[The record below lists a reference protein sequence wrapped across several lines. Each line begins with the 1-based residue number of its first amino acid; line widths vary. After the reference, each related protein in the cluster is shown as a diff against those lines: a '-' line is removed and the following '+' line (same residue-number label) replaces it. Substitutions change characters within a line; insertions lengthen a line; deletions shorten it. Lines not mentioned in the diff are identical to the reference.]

1 MTELVQANW
10 PLFVIALLIGIA
22 VAWYIFVAARRTR
35 VETDKRDVMDEDAAP
50 ASRNQALIDAAP
62 AAAPLTT
69 APPTVAPISPSAG
82 LGAAGVAVSAAV
94 QEQAAKVDAI
104 TAPIPSPA
112 PDPTPAAPQTDDL
125 ARIKGVGPKLRTM
138 LGDLGVT
145 TVAQIAVWDD
155 AEIDRID
162 AQLGKFTG
170 RIRRDQWVEQA
181 KLIEGGD
188 APAYEAK
195 FGKG

>member
-1 MTELVQANW
+1 MPDWEHVNMVELVQANW

-22 VAWYIFVAARRTR
+22 VAWYIFVANRRTR

-50 ASRNQALIDAAP
+50 AARNQALIDSAP
-62 AAAPLTT
+62 AAAP
-69 APPTVAPISPSAG
+69 IIPSAG
-82 LGAAGVAVSAAV
+82 VGAAGAAISTAV
-94 QEQAAKVDAI
+94 QEQTAAVEA
-104 TAPIPSPA
+104 TPVSLPVPA
-112 PDPTPAAPQTDDL
+112 DDPTPSAPQTDDL

-138 LGDLGVT
+138 LGDMGVT
-145 TVAQIAVWDD
+145 TVAQIAAWSD
-155 AEIDRID
+155 ADIDRID

-188 APAYEAK
+188 ASAYEAK

>member
-35 VETDKRDVMDEDAAP
+35 VETDKRDVLDEDAAP
-50 ASRNQALIDAAP
+50 AARNQALIDAAP
-62 AAAPLTT
+62 AAASIVPT
-69 APPTVAPISPSAG
+69 AGV
-82 LGAAGVAVSAAV
+82 GAAGAAVSAVV
-94 QEQAAKVDAI
+94 QEQTAKVDAI
-104 TAPIPSPA
+104 TAPNPSPA
-112 PDPTPAAPQTDDL
+112 PDPTPSAPQTDDL

-138 LGDLGVT
+138 LGDMGVS
-145 TVAQIAVWDD
+145 TVAQIAAWSD
-155 AEIDRID
+155 ADIERVDS
-162 AQLGKFTG
+162 QLGKFTG

-181 KLIEGGD
+181 KLIEAGD
-188 APAYEAK
+188 SSAYQAK